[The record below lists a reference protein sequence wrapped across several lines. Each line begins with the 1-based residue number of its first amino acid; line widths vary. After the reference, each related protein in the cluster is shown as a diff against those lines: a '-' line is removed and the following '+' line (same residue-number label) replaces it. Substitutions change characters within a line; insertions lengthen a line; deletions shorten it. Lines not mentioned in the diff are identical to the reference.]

1 MKYTLPSRYYQL
13 EIPENWKVEENENT
27 ISIYNE
33 DEGLGAITITSYLIP
48 ETYSFDLRK
57 ELIDCVD
64 NTINNQDGIKE
75 YDLQEKQ
82 IAEIDIKNDKG
93 LWRFVI
99 VFSKQ
104 KALFITYNS
113 DVVDSNEINTVSH
126 IIASIN
132 MI

>member
-1 MKYTLPSRYYQL
+1 MKYASPSRYYQL
-13 EIPENWKVEENENT
+13 EIPENWKVEEDENT

-48 ETYSFDLRK
+48 ETYSFDIRK
-57 ELIDCVD
+57 ELIDFVH
-64 NTINNQDGIKE
+64 NTINNQDDIKE
-75 YDLQEKQ
+75 YNLLEKK

-113 DVVDSNEINTVSH
+113 DVVASDEINTVSH